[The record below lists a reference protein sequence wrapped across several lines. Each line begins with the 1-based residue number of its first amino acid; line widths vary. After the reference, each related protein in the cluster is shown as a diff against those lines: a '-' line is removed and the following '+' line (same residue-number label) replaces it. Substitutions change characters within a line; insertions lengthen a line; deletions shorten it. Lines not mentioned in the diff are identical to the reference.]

1 MQFKDTKRRFSQSYA
16 TFIVTDQGQDSE
28 VYYNAIRMKMEKS
41 GFHKVSPRSDHHE
54 MYKAIKRGS

>member
-1 MQFKDTKRRFSQSYA
+1 MKIGNQY
-16 TFIVTDQGQDSE
+16 VTIQDSE
-28 VYYNAIRMKMEKS
+28 VYYNAIRMKMEKA